1 MSMMEEFSQ
10 VLPGLAMRYK
20 HWRKESML
28 LNNEIM
34 NTINKDT
41 WLQAAEMLGMLHG
54 QTIVAE
60 EELATDFLAE
70 CALYG
75 VFTDGENVVQR
86 FRRNH
91 PQTNPVWQK
100 LLDAQSQPI
109 FTLIGIRETCPAE
122 NALVVEDLF
131 LDNKLML
138 LADHNLSLGATVDE
152 VFYIRMFQVENFWM
166 STGLGMP
173 MGMSTQ
179 DPILQMYIAS
189 GKPGSLRSNPENW
202 EILHGVFAADL
213 MKTLLTS
220 GASVDDDNDYADS
233 DDDGDGDVEFL
244 QSERIERNAPCP
256 CGSGKKYKKCCGR

>member
-1 MSMMEEFSQ
+1 MDTMEEFSQ

-28 LNNEIM
+28 LNDEIM
-34 NTINKDT
+34 KTINKDT

-70 CALYG
+70 FALYG

-91 PQTNPVWQK
+91 PQDNPVWQM

-109 FTLIGIRETCPAE
+109 FTFIGVRETYPSE

-138 LADHNLSLGATVDE
+138 LADHNLSFAAAVGK
-152 VFYIRMFQVENFWM
+152 VFCTRMFHVENFWM
-166 STGLGMP
+166 STGLCIP
-173 MGMSTQ
+173 MGISTQ
-179 DPILQMYIAS
+179 EPLLQNFIAS
-189 GKPGSLRSNPENW
+189 GEPGSLRSNPENR
-202 EILHGVFAADL
+202 EILHGAFAADL

-220 GASVDDDNDYADS
+220 GASVDDDDDD
-233 DDDGDGDVEFL
+233 DDDGDGDGDGEFL

-256 CGSGKKYKKCCGR
+256 CGSGKKYKKFCGR